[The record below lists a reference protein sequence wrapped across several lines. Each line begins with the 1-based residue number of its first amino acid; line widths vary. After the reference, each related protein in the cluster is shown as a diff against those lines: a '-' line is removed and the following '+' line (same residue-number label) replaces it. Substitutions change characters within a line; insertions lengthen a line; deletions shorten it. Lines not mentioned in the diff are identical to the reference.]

1 MVPVHHILKDG
12 ADSIGTAG
20 ASLRVYVNIGMCSDY
35 WTTLHDP
42 IYGLRMAQKPF
53 EIDKARKDCEEW
65 RQTEA
70 RMEGAEAF
78 LKTIGPMKLKDAP
91 GAERYLATDQA
102 VLDRGKR
109 AFAEQCATCHSS
121 KQPPPETASDAERA
135 KAWFREAVMRDDFL
149 EQNFLSDDRRYSVRE
164 IGTNFAR
171 AMASNAIRGHVW
183 EQFSSETYKEQPPVG
198 MITGLYNPIRPTKP
212 LSFDL
217 EGGGRGYYRV
227 PTLVSIWASAPFFHN
242 NALGVYIQ
250 DPSVEARMAAYH
262 DAMEK
267 LLWPEKRLGVQSIPV
282 TSIDSELP
290 LGGDG
295 KRAIR
300 IPAGTPIALLA
311 RIDATRMTTLRNDTA
326 LSRALGWLVGRGTL
340 NGILLRRNLSPDFI
354 EDRGHTFG
362 SDLPEEDKRAL
373 IEYVKTF

>member
-1 MVPVHHILKDG
+1 
-12 ADSIGTAG
+12 
-20 ASLRVYVNIGMCSDY
+20 
-35 WTTLHDP
+35 
-42 IYGLRMAQKPF
+42 
-53 EIDKARKDCEEW
+53 
-65 RQTEA
+65 
-70 RMEGAEAF
+70 
-78 LKTIGPMKLKDAP
+78 
-91 GAERYLATDQA
+91 
-102 VLDRGKR
+102 
-109 AFAEQCATCHSS
+109 
-121 KQPPPETASDAERA
+121 
-135 KAWFREAVMRDDFL
+135 MRDDFL
-149 EQNFLSDDRRYSVRE
+149 EQNFLSDDKRYSVRE